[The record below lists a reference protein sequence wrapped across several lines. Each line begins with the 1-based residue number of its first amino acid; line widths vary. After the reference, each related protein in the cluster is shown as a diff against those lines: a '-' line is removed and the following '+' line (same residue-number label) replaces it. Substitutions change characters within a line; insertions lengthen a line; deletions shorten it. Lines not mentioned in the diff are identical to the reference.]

1 MKKVHKQIV
10 SLWFI
15 LVILIIINKIL
26 RNEVYGPKMDEF
38 TADRISTV
46 IGIALFFVAIYVFC
60 WWQGKD

>member
-10 SLWFI
+10 GIWLI
-15 LVILIIINKIL
+15 LVILTIINGIL
-26 RNEVYGPKMDEF
+26 RDEVYGPKMNEL
-38 TADRISTV
+38 TAHQISTV